1 MLTMTARRK
10 PKLPPQLDTA
20 WDASRLRA
28 AWERAN
34 PVPTEIGVAVGVT
47 TETLR
52 RWRRG
57 LYVPDGLELRALAR
71 ALGTTADA
79 ILPPE

>member
-1 MLTMTARRK
+1 MLTMPAKRK
-10 PKLPPQLDTA
+10 PKLPPPRDTA

-28 AWERAN
+28 AWLSAN
-34 PVPTEIGVAVGVT
+34 PVPTEIAARVGVT

-52 RWRRG
+52 RWRHG
-57 LYVPDGLELRALAR
+57 LFVPDGLELRALAK

-79 ILPPE
+79 LLPPE